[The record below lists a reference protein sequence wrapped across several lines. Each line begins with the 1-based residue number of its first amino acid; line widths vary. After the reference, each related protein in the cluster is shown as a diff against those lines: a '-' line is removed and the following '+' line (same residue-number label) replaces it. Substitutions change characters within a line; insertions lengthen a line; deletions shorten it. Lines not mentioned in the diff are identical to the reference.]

1 MAEATTTSAAAA
13 APGAYGVVAIV
24 LHWLLALLIVV
35 AFCIG
40 LSMVDLPFSPRR
52 FRVFNWHKWLGI
64 AVLAL
69 SAARLAWRA
78 AGHPPPPVPAGLPAW
93 QLAALRVTHLLFY
106 ALFFVVPLLGWAYT
120 SAVGVP
126 VAFLGVLPL
135 PDFVPRDK
143 PFGDQVLKPLHEI
156 ASWLLAALVVVHVAA
171 ALKHHFVDRDGLL
184 VRMWPWWPSRTRA
197 SGSTTR

>member
-1 MAEATTTSAAAA
+1 
-13 APGAYGVVAIV
+13 
-24 LHWLLALLIVV
+24 
-35 AFCIG
+35 
-40 LSMVDLPFSPRR
+40 
-52 FRVFNWHKWLGI
+52 
-64 AVLAL
+64 
-69 SAARLAWRA
+69 
-78 AGHPPPPVPAGLPAW
+78 
-93 QLAALRVTHLLFY
+93 
-106 ALFFVVPLLGWAYT
+106 
-120 SAVGVP
+120 
-126 VAFLGVLPL
+126 VLPL

>member
-1 MAEATTTSAAAA
+1 MSHMDEAPTTPAATTTTSA
-13 APGAYGVVAIV
+13 PSAYGGVAIA
-24 LHWLLALLIVV
+24 LHWLLALLIVA
-35 AFCIG
+35 AFFIG

-52 FRVFNWHKWLGI
+52 FRFFNWHKWLGI

-78 AGHPPPPVPAGLPAW
+78 AGHAPPPVPAGMPAW
-93 QLAALRVTHLLFY
+93 QLAAFRATHVLFY

-126 VAFLGVLPL
+126 VVFLGLLPL

-143 PFGDQVLKPLHEI
+143 AFADAVWKPLHEI
-156 ASWLLAALVVVHVAA
+156 TSWALAAVVVVHVGAA
-171 ALKHHFVDRDGLL
+171 FKHHFVERDGLL
-184 VRMWPWWPSRTRA
+184 VRMWPWWPSRR
-197 SGSTTR
+197 RV